1 MSYNL
6 TTDQIEHF
14 REVFSVFDADG
25 SGAIDGSELGS
36 CLRALGQNLSEEEL
50 KELIMSVDDDQSGSI
65 DFEEFLGMINSKT
78 DAIHC
83 EDEMLAAF
91 QEFDI
96 ARKGKLPRYAPP
108 CCSNLLPAR
117 PAPEFLP
124 AWPNADAVFCPAFPP
139 AAPGQPSCISSR
151 KSGTR

>member
-14 REVFSVFDADG
+14 REVFAVFDADG

-50 KELIMSVDDDQSGSI
+50 KELIMSVDEDHSGTI

-78 DAIHC
+78 DAINC

-96 ARKGKLPRYAPP
+96 ARKGKLPRSTFLYIFAEIGDPIRHQEVDQM
-108 CCSNLLPAR
+108 LL
-117 PAPEFLP
+117 EF
-124 AWPNADAVFCPAFPP
+124 NAIDEFDDVLYPLVV
-139 AAPGQPSCISSR
+139 Q
-151 KSGTR
+151 KLLEM